1 MGLLNLM
8 KAGDMVRFVAPHWLW
23 HKPVSRDLSDRPT
36 LIGLLVS
43 YEKWEKIAEVLYEGE
58 ILRVAA
64 RNVEKCGKNMRK
76 EIKRK

>member
-1 MGLLNLM
+1 M
-8 KAGDMVRFVAPHWLW
+8 KAGDMVRFAAPHWLW
-23 HKPVSRDLSDRPT
+23 HRPVARDLSDCPT

-64 RNVEKCGKNMRK
+64 RNVEKCGKNICK